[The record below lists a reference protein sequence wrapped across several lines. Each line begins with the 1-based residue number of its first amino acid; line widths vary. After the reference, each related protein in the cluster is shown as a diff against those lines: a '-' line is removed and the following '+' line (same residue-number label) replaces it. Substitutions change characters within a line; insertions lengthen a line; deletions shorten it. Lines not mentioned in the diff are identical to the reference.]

1 MSLIDRK
8 ALPERIF
15 DLMRSRIVAGIMA
28 PETSVRQDALA
39 AELGVSKIPVRE
51 ALARLE
57 QDGLIVSQANR
68 GFFVA
73 PLSAEEAYDVFGLRL
88 KIEPDA
94 VAWACDRAG
103 PEDHARARRA
113 LDALNAAIAAHTP
126 DIGACNRAF
135 HLSLVRPGE
144 RQVTLQIVERLHVLA
159 ERYVIKHLEPSS
171 RNARAEAE
179 HEALLASW
187 IGGRRRHRRGADDGP
202 YRGDAGGPD
211 GPVQRRRD
219 SVRAPV

>member
-1 MSLIDRK
+1 MPLIDRK
-8 ALPERIF
+8 ALPERIV
-15 DLMRSRIVAGIMA
+15 DVMRSRIIAGTLA
-28 PETSVRQDALA
+28 PDTSIRQDALA

-88 KIEPDA
+88 RIEPDA

-103 PEDHARARRA
+103 SDDRVRARRA
-113 LDALNAAIAAHTP
+113 LDALNAAIAGHTP
-126 DIGACNRAF
+126 EIGACNRAF
-135 HLSLVRPGE
+135 HLSLIRPGD

-159 ERYVIKHLEPSS
+159 ERYVFKHLEPSS

-179 HEALLASW
+179 HEALFESW
-187 IGGRRRHRRGADDGP
+187 AA
-202 YRGDAGGPD
+202 GDASAAAARTTAHIEATLAD
-211 GPVQRRRD
+211 LTDQFQ
-219 SVRAPV
+219 AAETA

>member
-1 MSLIDRK
+1 MSLLERK
-8 ALPERIF
+8 ALPERIV
-15 DLMRSRIVAGIMA
+15 DVMRSRIIAGTVPPDASI
-28 PETSVRQDALA
+28 RQDALA

-73 PLSAEEAYDVFGLRL
+73 PLSAEEAYDVFALRL

-113 LDALNAAIAAHTP
+113 LDALNAAVKGHAVEV
-126 DIGACNRAF
+126 GACNRAF
-135 HLSLVRPGE
+135 HLALIRPSN

-159 ERYVIKHLEPSS
+159 ERYVFKHLENWS
-171 RNARAEAE
+171 RDERAVAE
-179 HEALLASW
+179 HEALFARW
-187 IGGRRRHRRGADDGP
+187 A
-202 YRGDAGGPD
+202 RGDSAAAAAGTAAHIEATLSDLAAQLEGT
-211 GPVQRRRD
+211 
-219 SVRAPV
+219 